1 MLQRILMSN
10 TPKFNTPC
18 VKYPPFFWEHHELI
32 CSQFTDF
39 TNKYQKKVK
48 FIEEWIEVLKV
59 IEFSAEDYQSPS
71 FEVRNND
78 KMYEQKNVSD
88 LQKEEESR
96 NFLFTLK

>member
-1 MLQRILMSN
+1 MLLQSFGSI
-10 TPKFNTPC
+10 P
-18 VKYPPFFWEHHELI
+18 
-32 CSQFTDF
+32 
-39 TNKYQKKVK
+39 NKYQKKVK